1 QGGCNINWV
10 QPIQGDNAYAIRT
23 YERGVESET
32 LSCGTGAVAAAL
44 VIHQVNRLP
53 SPIQLEA
60 KGGRL
65 TIDFEGSDAGFKKIQ
80 LTGPVVQVYKGQW
93 PW

>member
-1 QGGCNINWV
+1 
-10 QPIQGDNAYAIRT
+10 
-23 YERGVESET
+23 
-32 LSCGTGAVAAAL
+32 L
-44 VIHQVNRLP
+44 VIHQINRLP

-65 TIDFEGSDAGFKKIQ
+65 IIDFEGSDAGFKKIQ
-80 LTGPVVQVYKGQW
+80 LTGSVVQVYKGQW